1 MVFIDS
7 ARVQVV
13 MKRNPCGKARWT
25 NEDTCFFCVRASSFN
40 KRKICMHCMVSIEA
54 VIWKEEVKKLHA
66 KQLCV
71 SIEFCS
77 SDEGKPSIQKPFPP
91 PTHHLKH
98 KANKSHIQREV
109 FFERQP
115 NFMNHLPRRSESVE
129 AEMSKI
135 SWFLA
140 LWTWI
145 NEILVPSGPLLI
157 FFPATIFSSRL
168 I

>member
-1 MVFIDS
+1 M
-7 ARVQVV
+7 
-13 MKRNPCGKARWT
+13 
-25 NEDTCFFCVRASSFN
+25 
-40 KRKICMHCMVSIEA
+40 
-54 VIWKEEVKKLHA
+54 
-66 KQLCV
+66 
-71 SIEFCS
+71 
-77 SDEGKPSIQKPFPP
+77 
-91 PTHHLKH
+91 
-98 KANKSHIQREV
+98 HIQREV

-129 AEMSKI
+129 AEMNKI

-145 NEILVPSGPLLI
+145 DEILVPSGPVLI